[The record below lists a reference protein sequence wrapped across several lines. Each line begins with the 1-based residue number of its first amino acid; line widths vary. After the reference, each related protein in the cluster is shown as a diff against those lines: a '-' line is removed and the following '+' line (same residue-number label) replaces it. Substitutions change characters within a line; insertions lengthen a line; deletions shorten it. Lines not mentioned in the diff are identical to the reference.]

1 MEWCALPPDT
11 IAPSRRTPLESLL
24 RRDRLITVAGL
35 ILLFLLS
42 AGYVL
47 DGAGTGMS
55 TLAMTTW
62 QFPPPRYEY
71 HADGWSWSYAIVMLG
86 MWWVMM
92 VAMMLPSAAPTI
104 LLYARV
110 QRHHQPRASAPHV
123 FLFLLGY
130 LLAWLLFSVAA
141 TLLHAVLERSGLV
154 HGMLMWSSNATLT
167 GALLLLAGA
176 WQLAPL
182 KHACLAQCRGPAAWL
197 SRHWRPGAP
206 GALRMGLH
214 HGLFCVGCCWSL
226 MLLLF
231 AGGVMN
237 LVWIAGLAILV
248 LLEKLLPRGE
258 WLARA
263 GGVLLLVA
271 GCAMFFV

>member
-1 MEWCALPPDT
+1 
-11 IAPSRRTPLESLL
+11 
-24 RRDRLITVAGL
+24 V
-35 ILLFLLS
+35 LLFLLS

-62 QFPPPRYEY
+62 QFPPPRYPGSG
-71 HADGWSWSYAIVMLG
+71 DGWSWSYSFVMLV

-110 QRHHQPRASAPHV
+110 HRHHQPQSGAPHV
-123 FLFLLGY
+123 FRFLLGY
-130 LLAWLLFSVAA
+130 LLAWLLFSIVA
-141 TLLHAVLERSGLV
+141 TLLHAALERSGLV
-154 HGMLMWSSNATLT
+154 HGMLMWSSSTALT
-167 GALLLLAGA
+167 GALLLVAGA
-176 WQLAPL
+176 WQLTPL
-182 KHACLAQCRGPAAWL
+182 KHTCLLQCRSPAVWL
-197 SRHWRPGAP
+197 SRHWRPGAF

-237 LVWIAGLAILV
+237 LVWIAGLAIIV
-248 LLEKLLPRGE
+248 LLEKLSPRGE
-258 WLARA
+258 WVAR
-263 GGVLLLVA
+263 GSGVVLVAMGCMLLV
-271 GCAMFFV
+271 V

>member
-1 MEWCALPPDT
+1 MGWCALRPDS

-24 RRDRLITVAGL
+24 RRDRWMTVAGL

-42 AGYVL
+42 AWYVL

-62 QFPPPRYEY
+62 QFPPPRYPY
-71 HADGWSWSYAIVMLG
+71 DAGGWSWSYTFVMLG

-110 QRHHQPRASAPHV
+110 HRHHQPRAGAPHV
-123 FLFLLGY
+123 LLFLLGY

-141 TLLHAVLERSGLV
+141 TLLHAALERSGLV
-154 HGMLMWSSNATLT
+154 HGMLMWSSNAALT

-176 WQLAPL
+176 WQLTPL
-182 KHACLAQCRGPAAWL
+182 KQACLAQCRGPAAWL

-206 GALRMGLH
+206 GALRMGLD

-237 LVWIAGLAILV
+237 LVWITGLAIIV
-248 LLEKLLPRGE
+248 LLEKLLPQGE
-258 WLARA
+258 WLARVSGA
-263 GGVLLLVA
+263 LLLVA
-271 GCAMFFV
+271 GGVMFFV